1 MASFSR
7 IPVKSLEELD
17 SSNLTNLYTSGKL
30 DASIA
35 QTAIL
40 PPSATFNDQVI
51 LVQMDMTR
59 MAVDAIVNAAN
70 KSLLGGGGI
79 DGAIHRAAGRG
90 LYDECFDLHGCET
103 GEAKITKGYRLPA
116 KHVIHTVGPIYW
128 DHKDAGRDPAE
139 FLKNCYVNSLD
150 VARRNGCKS
159 VAFPCISTGI
169 YGYPNDRAAVV
180 ACRVVREYLEAQLE
194 ETLFGTDD
202 VENVPENIGETVEDK
217 EEKIVVS
224 GKKEEGDVEEGE
236 VKDTKPAETSE
247 KIAEDTNGED
257 VIKDEQKE
265 VPETKD
271 EKTADEKAESKVA
284 GGEEE
289 EEEGNKATKK
299 GAVQP
304 FISQIEKVI
313 FCVFLD
319 KDLTVY
325 EDVLPYVPLIPDFIQ
340 QPPTKLSH
348 RSFFPP
354 ADPKVEGAID
364 KLEREATE
372 KPEGSS
378 TDDSG
383 SSNQPAKEQ
392 PKDTPGV

>member
-150 VARRNGCKS
+150 VARRNG
-159 VAFPCISTGI
+159 
-169 YGYPNDRAAVV
+169 
-180 ACRVVREYLEAQLE
+180 VVREYLEAQLE

>member
-1 MASFSR
+1 MASFPR

-35 QTAIL
+35 QTAIS

-128 DHKDAGRDPAE
+128 DHKDEGRDPAE

-217 EEKIVVS
+217 EEKIVIS
-224 GKKEEGDVEEGE
+224 GKKEEDDVEEGE
-236 VKDTKPAETSE
+236 VKDAKPAETSE
-247 KIAEDTNGED
+247 KVAEDAKGEA

-265 VPETKD
+265 APETKD
-271 EKTADEKAESKVA
+271 EKTGDEKAGDGKTEGKVA
-284 GGEEE
+284 GGEEG
-289 EEEGNKATKK
+289 EEGDKATKK
-299 GAVQP
+299 ESVQP
-304 FISQIEKVI
+304 FLSQIEKVI

-319 KDLTVY
+319 KDLTIY
-325 EDVLPYVPLIPDFIQ
+325 EDVLP
-340 QPPTKLSH
+340 
-348 RSFFPP
+348 SFFPP